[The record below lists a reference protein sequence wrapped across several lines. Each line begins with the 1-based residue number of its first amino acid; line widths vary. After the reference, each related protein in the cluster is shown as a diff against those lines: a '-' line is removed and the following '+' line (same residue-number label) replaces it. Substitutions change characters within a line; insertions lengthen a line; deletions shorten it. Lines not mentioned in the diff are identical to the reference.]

1 VDDQERTE
9 ELHAGAAI
17 GGLARHLAI
26 AGGALLVGIA
36 ALVTTSVTM
45 RWVTGSGITGD
56 FEIVQLLAALGAFA
70 MFPLCIALRGNIV
83 VDTFTSAL
91 PTRFQQA
98 LDRLWDVSFGV
109 IVLVMAWRLAVGAVE
124 QLTTK
129 TSLMMLPLPTW
140 WVVASC
146 SALFA
151 VTGLVSLVVGLR
163 SRGDRP

>member
-9 ELHAGAAI
+9 ELHAGPAI

-83 VDTFTSAL
+83 VDTFTAAL
-91 PTRFQQA
+91 PTGFQQA

-140 WVVASC
+140 WVVAGC